1 MLSSFFIKPVTKNP
15 MKNIF
20 QISFVLISILFVLTG
35 CNKEDT
41 FSSDTLNDYY
51 PLAVGKTYFY
61 RLDSTNIAPFGT
73 ALIEKN
79 FIAKDTVESTF
90 IDNEGRLSYRI
101 FRFVTDTAQTQPWQ
115 FASTYVATPTKQ
127 WIEYVDNNLRF
138 VKMQIPITEGYSW
151 KAHSFIDTKSLN
163 TNVPYLDEWEY
174 QYQDV
179 GASYSVLNQT
189 FTNTV
194 TVLQQDET
202 TPPGPFDPNNY
213 QQRNYGVEVY
223 AKGVGLVYKDF
234 LHWTWQTTPP
244 PSKYEDGSFGI
255 RLRLISHN

>member
-1 MLSSFFIKPVTKNP
+1 MKTKLFFYFFAIITSLG
-15 MKNIF
+15 F
-20 QISFVLISILFVLTG
+20 AS
-35 CNKEDT
+35 CNKTDT
-41 FSSDTLNDYY
+41 FSSDALIDFY
-51 PLAVGKTYFY
+51 PLAVGKTYIY

-73 ALIEKN
+73 ALIVKS
-79 FIAKDTVESTF
+79 FLAKDTIESTF
-90 IDNEGRLSYRI
+90 IDNEGRLSFRI
-101 FRFVTDTAQTQPWQ
+101 FRFVTDTSQTQPWQ
-115 FASTYVATPTKQ
+115 FASTYVATPTAQ

-138 VKMQIPITEGYSW
+138 VKLHTPINEGYSW

-163 TNVPYLDEWEY
+163 TQVPYLDEWEY
-174 QYQDV
+174 QYQDL
-179 GASYSVLNQT
+179 GSSYTVFNQT
-189 FTNTV
+189 FDNTV
-194 TVLQQDET
+194 TVLQQNET